1 MSERETLHGPVKIYQ
16 LSPEELEKY
25 RNMPRKKYFVNG
37 KENPAF
43 MPGQIEWE
51 WRAGRKKEGE

>member
-1 MSERETLHGPVKIYQ
+1 MSEQKSMHGEVKTYF

-37 KENPAF
+37 KENPAI
-43 MPGQIEWE
+43 MQGQIDWE
-51 WRAGRKKEGE
+51 WRAGRKRED